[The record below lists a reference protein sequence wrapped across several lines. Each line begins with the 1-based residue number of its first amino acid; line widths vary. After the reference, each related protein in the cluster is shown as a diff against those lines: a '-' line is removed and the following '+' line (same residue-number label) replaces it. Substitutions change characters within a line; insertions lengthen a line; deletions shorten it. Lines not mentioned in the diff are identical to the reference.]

1 MGFIGGYLVL
11 ESDFT
16 LDDKKEAYYLIDGL
30 KYDLEIQN
38 NDETAPALDPALRE
52 NIKVEITFNVY
63 NTREDRLLRQNLIE
77 TRTYERII
85 NRSEI
90 DTLSLSDYYI
100 YCKDLIIK
108 DLKQNIIFKIGLE
121 ISDEIPSEYSDY
133 YALTDHL

>member
-16 LDDKKEAYYLIDGL
+16 LDDKKGAYYLIDGL
-30 KYDLEIQN
+30 KYYLEIQN
-38 NDETAPALDPALRE
+38 NDQTAPALDPALRE
-52 NIKVEITFNVY
+52 NIKVEITFNIY
-63 NTREDRLLRQNLIE
+63 NTREDRLVRQNLIE